1 MSATRQSGRGCSCI
15 HPETCID
22 RHQGRYLIAVYRLT
36 RSHDERV
43 RTGTVS
49 DRLEV
54 SPASVTEMFDRL
66 ESEGLVD
73 YEKQKGVTVTAR
85 GEKVA
90 RELVRRQ
97 RVVRAFF
104 DSELGITL
112 SPETGYRIGFVLP
125 DEGIDR
131 LRKLV
136 DDSSGYTRSDE

>member
-1 MSATRQSGRGCSCI
+1 
-15 HPETCID
+15 
-22 RHQGRYLIAVYRLT
+22 
-36 RSHDERV
+36 
-43 RTGTVS
+43 
-49 DRLEV
+49 
-54 SPASVTEMFDRL
+54 MFDRL
-66 ESEGLVD
+66 GSEGLVD

-112 SPETGYRIGFVLP
+112 SLETEYRIGFVLP

-136 DDSSGYTRSDE
+136 EAYGSDILSNG